1 MTQNSQDRMVR
12 IVANH
17 HDQIV
22 TFAPTNYQDAGR
34 GVIQMD
40 FPDVPPGTT
49 VRAVRMMRDI
59 RWKTYARSRRP
70 GAPSRRTSWRA

>member
-1 MTQNSQDRMVR
+1 MTQNSQDRTVR

-49 VRAVRMMRDI
+49 VRDKAEHAAAIELKAVPGQN
-59 RWKTYARSRRP
+59 RWRRRQQ
-70 GAPSRRTSWRA
+70 AV

>member
-34 GVIQMD
+34 
-40 FPDVPPGTT
+40 
-49 VRAVRMMRDI
+49 A
-59 RWKTYARSRRP
+59 
-70 GAPSRRTSWRA
+70 